1 MELVKPVY
9 IMQDKDKKSL
19 TINSK
24 PSELDLKNN
33 NIINDDIDK
42 AVNEFILYETFNNK
56 KALDFSVS

>member
-33 NIINDDIDK
+33 TIINDDIDK